1 MEMLTKYAKF
11 YVIAAMS
18 FLYVFILY
26 KLFQLNWFETV
37 SIPTLIFYGF
47 FIFMFPLV
55 IISVVFKKKTTQK
68 E

>member
-11 YVIAAMS
+11 YVISAVS
-18 FLYVFILY
+18 VLYVFILY
-26 KLFQLNWFETV
+26 KLFQLNWFESV
-37 SIPTLIFYGF
+37 SIPTLLFYGF

-55 IISVVFKKKTTQK
+55 IISVVFKKKSAQK